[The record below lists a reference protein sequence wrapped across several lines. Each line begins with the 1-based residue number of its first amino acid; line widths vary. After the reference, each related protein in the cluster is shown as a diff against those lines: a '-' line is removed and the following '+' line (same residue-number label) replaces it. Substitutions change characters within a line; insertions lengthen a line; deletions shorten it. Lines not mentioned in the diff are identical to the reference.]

1 MIRISARG
9 VTALGDRSGTDGSP
23 TRPSSSGGI
32 GGPLGRP
39 SVSSRSGQGQAPR
52 APPGAPAVIPV
63 LGWGMADWTGT
74 AVCRQ
79 ARRRALLLVAA
90 LALTGCGSTKTDL
103 PSQPIL
109 PAPTGLRIQSDPSSV
124 QLSWEPVS
132 GASFYRIYWAPG
144 STVTAQT
151 GSVLRS
157 STTTLS
163 QSGLQEGTT
172 YAYFVAAVDER
183 DREGRSSSVITA
195 TLGTTPRD
203 APQNVRAVAGDAQVT
218 IDWDRIPSASGYR
231 VVVTSSQGTSTVV
244 PDPSEPPFVHRR
256 LLNRTTYTYTV
267 QAKYGEQLGPPSL
280 AVEATPMPTRPGIPV
295 FTGVQVRTVASLDSN
310 VVASRGVVSL
320 QWTAADHATNYQV
333 YAAKE
338 QEAEIPLIPPD
349 RPLKDLFFS
358 HEPVDYDAVYE
369 YRVEALNDGVSGGQL
384 EPPVPPVRAWVPRPL
399 ENGAAPYHYVV
410 RAFDATVELATSA
423 EASGVPIEN
432 VMLVPPTAVR
442 VSDTPRDLGGSL
454 TISWT
459 PSTTRGVDAQRLFRS
474 STGDPDSY
482 ASLQTFDDHTTSM
495 FTDTTVT
502 DGIPYFYALRAL
514 AGDSEE
520 LSSSG
525 SGIALSNSA
534 LVPPTD
540 LSVADT
546 PDDAGGA
553 LTITWV
559 PSTARDVTVQ
569 RLYRSTSAGGGYD
582 LVTESNN
589 PLLGEFL
596 DQPVS
601 TGTTYYYAVLAVAGG
616 QESALSNEGSGVAEV
631 NSEPFPPRSLQ
642 AVDRPADLGGAIDL
656 SWTPSVSSTATEQRL
671 YRSTSTGG
679 PYQLVAVFNDRSTSR
694 YTDFGVP
701 SAPSATGLVVV
712 PQGGDLLITWSPVA
726 EAVDGYRLYW
736 WERDG
741 SGNTLDSG
749 IEPDIITERFVHRDL
764 TSGSH
769 YVYVVQVQGFPAVS
783 TPADAD
789 APRSE

>member
-1 MIRISARG
+1 
-9 VTALGDRSGTDGSP
+9 
-23 TRPSSSGGI
+23 
-32 GGPLGRP
+32 
-39 SVSSRSGQGQAPR
+39 
-52 APPGAPAVIPV
+52 
-63 LGWGMADWTGT
+63 MADWTGT

-157 STTTLS
+157 STTTLF

-218 IDWDRIPSASGYR
+218 IDWDRVPSASGYR

-310 VVASRGVVSL
+310 GVASRGVVSL

-358 HEPVDYDAVYE
+358 HEPVDYDTVYE
-369 YRVEALNDGVSGGQL
+369 YRVEAFNDGVSGGQL
-384 EPPVPPVRAWVPRPL
+384 EPPVPPARARVPRPL
-399 ENGAAPYHYVV
+399 ENGADPYYYIV
-410 RAFDATVELATSA
+410 RAFDAGVELATSA

-432 VMLVPPTAVR
+432 RMLTPPTAVR

-459 PSTTRGVDAQRLFRS
+459 PSTTRGVEAQQLFRS
-474 STGDPDSY
+474 STGDPGSY
-482 ASLQTFDDHTTSM
+482 ASLQTFENNTTAV
-495 FTDTTVT
+495 FADTPVT
-502 DGIPYFYALRAL
+502 DGTPYFYALRAL
-514 AGDSEE
+514 AGDLEAESP
-520 LSSSG
+520 SA
-525 SGIALSNSA
+525 SGIAFSNSA

-540 LSVADT
+540 LSVSDT
-546 PDDAGGA
+546 PDDDGRS
-553 LTITWV
+553 LTITWM
-559 PSTARDVTVQ
+559 PSTAIDVTGQ
-569 RLYRSTSAGGGYD
+569 RLFRSTIDGGPYD
-582 LVTESNN
+582 LITESDNP
-589 PLLGEFL
+589 PLLGKYL
-596 DQPVS
+596 DRPVS
-601 TGTTYYYAVLAVAGG
+601 TGTTYYYTVRALVGE
-616 QESALSNEGSGVAEV
+616 QESAPSNQGAGVAEV
-631 NSEPFPPRSLQ
+631 NAGPFPPRSLQ
-642 AVDRPADLGGAIDL
+642 AADRPADLGGAIDL
-656 SWTPSVSSTATEQRL
+656 TWTPSVSSAATEQRL
-671 YRSTSTGG
+671 YRSTSSGG
-679 PYQLVAVFNDRSTSR
+679 PYRPVAVFNDRSTSG

-736 WERDG
+736 WEQDG

-764 TSGSH
+764 TSGSR

-789 APRSE
+789 AP